1 MDKRKGNTDLTEGK
15 VWKVIVRFALPLL
28 VGNLLQQFY
37 NITDSIIVGQFLGK
51 EALAAVSASFF
62 IYYFII
68 SLVIGVGSGTTVV
81 ISQLF
86 GAKQYQK
93 VQLAFSSFFIFMLVG
108 GIILSIAGIIFAEPV
123 FRLTN
128 TPEEVIP
135 QAVAYFRIYI
145 GGTFLFVTF
154 NSIISILRGVGE
166 SVRPMLFILITTV
179 LNIAFDLLF
188 ILVFKWGIE
197 GAARATVV
205 SQGIGMCI
213 ALAYVNN
220 THPLLSIKKQ
230 DMLFDWKLFKESLKI
245 GLPTSVQ
252 QCAIAL
258 GLIALLG
265 IVNSFGT
272 NTLTAYGAAGKID
285 TIITQAVLT
294 LSGALAAFCGQ
305 NIGAGRLDRVK
316 KGVQFTMYTNIALG
330 LLTFAAVYLFGNEM
344 MRIFT
349 KDIDVVAIGKEYL
362 LIIGG
367 FFIVHGALNVYNG
380 ALRGAGDTLFPMIT
394 SLVCLWLIRIPL
406 AYYLSSWLGRN
417 GIWWAI
423 GISITIGLIVTFVYY
438 KIGFWKRRRRIY
450 EYNTLS
456 ITWNLIYIFND
467 YFRKCVGFFL

>member
-15 VWKVIVRFALPLL
+15 VWKVIVRFAVPLL

-285 TIITQAVLT
+285 TIITQAILT

-367 FFIVHGALNVYNG
+367 FFIVHGALIVYNG

-438 KIGFWKRRRRIY
+438 KMGFWKRRRRIY
-450 EYNTLS
+450 EL
-456 ITWNLIYIFND
+456 
-467 YFRKCVGFFL
+467 

>member
-15 VWKVIVRFALPLL
+15 VWKVIVRFAVPLL

-316 KGVQFTMYTNIALG
+316 KGVRFTMYTNIALG

-450 EYNTLS
+450 EL
-456 ITWNLIYIFND
+456 
-467 YFRKCVGFFL
+467 

>member
-15 VWKVIVRFALPLL
+15 VWKVIVRFAVPLL

-108 GIILSIAGIIFAEPV
+108 GIILSIAGIIFAELV

-450 EYNTLS
+450 EL
-456 ITWNLIYIFND
+456 
-467 YFRKCVGFFL
+467 

>member
-1 MDKRKGNTDLTEGK
+1 M
-15 VWKVIVRFALPLL
+15 
-28 VGNLLQQFY
+28 
-37 NITDSIIVGQFLGK
+37 
-51 EALAAVSASFF
+51 
-62 IYYFII
+62 
-68 SLVIGVGSGTTVV
+68 IGVGSGTTVV

-285 TIITQAVLT
+285 TIITQAILT

-316 KGVQFTMYTNIALG
+316 KGVRFTMYTNIALG

-394 SLVCLWLIRIPL
+394 SLICLWLIRIPL

-438 KIGFWKRRRRIY
+438 KMGFWKRRRRIY
-450 EYNTLS
+450 EL
-456 ITWNLIYIFND
+456 
-467 YFRKCVGFFL
+467 

>member
-15 VWKVIVRFALPLL
+15 VWKVIVRFAVPLL

-188 ILVFKWGIE
+188 ILVFKWGIG
-197 GAARATVV
+197 GAARASVV

-450 EYNTLS
+450 EL
-456 ITWNLIYIFND
+456 
-467 YFRKCVGFFL
+467 

>member
-15 VWKVIVRFALPLL
+15 VWKVIVRFAVPLL

-285 TIITQAVLT
+285 TIITQAILT

-316 KGVQFTMYTNIALG
+316 KGVRFTMYTNIALG
-330 LLTFAAVYLFGNEM
+330 LLTFVFVYLFGNEM

-438 KIGFWKRRRRIY
+438 KMGFWKRRRRIY
-450 EYNTLS
+450 EL
-456 ITWNLIYIFND
+456 
-467 YFRKCVGFFL
+467 

>member
-15 VWKVIVRFALPLL
+15 VWKVIVRFAVPLL

-68 SLVIGVGSGTTVV
+68 SFVIGVGSGTTVV

-450 EYNTLS
+450 EL
-456 ITWNLIYIFND
+456 
-467 YFRKCVGFFL
+467 

>member
-1 MDKRKGNTDLTEGK
+1 MNTSDLTHGP

-28 VGNLLQQFY
+28 IGNLLQQLY

-68 SLVIGVGSGTTVV
+68 SLVIGVGSGTSVV
-81 ISQLF
+81 VSQFF
-86 GAKQYQK
+86 GAKQYDK
-93 VQLAFSSFFIFMLVG
+93 VQRAFSSFFIFMLVA
-108 GIILSIAGIIFAEPV
+108 GIALSIAGIIFAEPI

-135 QAVAYFRIYI
+135 DAVAYFRIYI

-166 SVRPMLFILITTV
+166 SIRPMIFIFITTV
-179 LNIAFDLLF
+179 LNIVLDLLF
-188 ILVFKWGIE
+188 IVGFGWGIE
-197 GAARATVV
+197 GAARATVIA
-205 SQGIGMCI
+205 QGIGMCV
-213 ALAYVNN
+213 ALGYVNN

-230 DMLFDWKLFKESLKI
+230 DLLFDMKLFKEGLKI

-265 IVNSFGT
+265 IVNGFGT
-272 NTLTAYGAAGKID
+272 DTLTAYGAAGKID

-305 NIGAGRLDRVK
+305 NIGAGRFDRVR
-316 KGVQFTMYTNIALG
+316 KGLRFTMLVNVIFSVVTFTASYICAEEKMRAFTNDQ
-330 LLTFAAVYLFGNEM
+330 AV
-344 MRIFT
+344 I
-349 KDIDVVAIGKEYL
+349 AIGKEYL

-367 FFIVHGALNVYNG
+367 FFIVHGALNIYNG
-380 ALRGAGDTLFPMIT
+380 ALRGAGDTIFTMVT
-394 SLVCLWLIRIPL
+394 SLLCLWLIRIPL
-406 AYYLSSWLGRN
+406 AYQLSAWYGRQ

-423 GISITIGLIVTFVYY
+423 GISIGIGLVITYIYY
-438 KIGFWKRRRRIY
+438 KTDIWKKR
-450 EYNTLS
+450 
-456 ITWNLIYIFND
+456 
-467 YFRKCVGFFL
+467 CVVK

>member
-1 MDKRKGNTDLTEGK
+1 MSDSFWERRH
-15 VWKVIVRFALPLL
+15 WQRYRLP
-28 VGNLLQQFY
+28 
-37 NITDSIIVGQFLGK
+37 
-51 EALAAVSASFF
+51 
-62 IYYFII
+62 
-68 SLVIGVGSGTTVV
+68 
-81 ISQLF
+81 
-86 GAKQYQK
+86 
-93 VQLAFSSFFIFMLVG
+93 FS

-285 TIITQAVLT
+285 TIITQAILT

-438 KIGFWKRRRRIY
+438 KMGFWKRRRRIY
-450 EYNTLS
+450 EL
-456 ITWNLIYIFND
+456 
-467 YFRKCVGFFL
+467 

>member
-15 VWKVIVRFALPLL
+15 VWKVIVRFAVPLL

-265 IVNSFGT
+265 IVNSLGT

-285 TIITQAVLT
+285 TIITQAILT

-305 NIGAGRLDRVK
+305 NIGDGRLDRVK
-316 KGVQFTMYTNIALG
+316 KGVQFTMYTNVALG

-438 KIGFWKRRRRIY
+438 KMGFWKRRRRIY
-450 EYNTLS
+450 EL
-456 ITWNLIYIFND
+456 
-467 YFRKCVGFFL
+467 

>member
-205 SQGIGMCI
+205 SQGMGMCI

-285 TIITQAVLT
+285 TIITQAILT

-450 EYNTLS
+450 EL
-456 ITWNLIYIFND
+456 
-467 YFRKCVGFFL
+467 

>member
-1 MDKRKGNTDLTEGK
+1 MNNAELTIEKRSKNDLTHGP
-15 VWKVIVRFALPLL
+15 VWKVIIRFALPLL
-28 VGNLLQQFY
+28 IGNLLQQFY

-68 SLVIGVGSGTTVV
+68 SLVIGIGSGTSVV
-81 ISQLF
+81 VSQFF
-86 GAKQYQK
+86 GAQQYDK
-93 VQLAFSSFFIFMLVG
+93 VQRTFSSFFIFMLVAG
-108 GIILSIAGIIFAEPV
+108 VVLSIAGIIFAEPV

-135 QAVAYFRIYI
+135 EAVAYFRIYV

-166 SVRPMLFILITTV
+166 SMRPMIFILITTV
-179 LNIAFDLLF
+179 LNIVFDLLF
-188 ILVFKWGIE
+188 IVGFGWGIE
-197 GAARATVV
+197 GAARATVIA
-205 SQGIGMCI
+205 QGIGMCI
-213 ALAYVNN
+213 ALGYVNN

-230 DMLFDWKLFKESLKI
+230 DMLFDGRLFMESLKI
-245 GLPTSVQ
+245 GLPTSIQ
-252 QCAIAL
+252 QCAIAI

-305 NIGAGRLDRVK
+305 NIGAKRLDRVK
-316 KGVQFTMYTNIALG
+316 QGVRFTMLVNILFG
-330 LLTFAAVYLFGNEM
+330 LLTFCAVYLFGEEM
-344 MRIFT
+344 MLAFT
-349 KDIDVVAIGKEYL
+349 KDPDVIAIGKEYL
-362 LIIGG
+362 LIVGG

-380 ALRGAGDTLFPMIT
+380 ALRGAGDTLFPMLT
-394 SLVCLWLIRIPL
+394 SLICLWLIRIPL
-406 AYYLSSWLGRN
+406 AYHLSLWLGRS

-423 GISITIGLIVTFVYY
+423 GISIGIGLIITYIYY
-438 KIGFWKRRRRIY
+438 KIGFWKRR
-450 EYNTLS
+450 
-456 ITWNLIYIFND
+456 
-467 YFRKCVGFFL
+467 CVTK

>member
-285 TIITQAVLT
+285 TIITQAILT

-330 LLTFAAVYLFGNEM
+330 LLTFAAVYLFVNEM

-450 EYNTLS
+450 EL
-456 ITWNLIYIFND
+456 
-467 YFRKCVGFFL
+467 

>member
-1 MDKRKGNTDLTEGK
+1 MDKRKGNTALTEGK
-15 VWKVIVRFALPLL
+15 VWKVIVRFAVPLL

-450 EYNTLS
+450 EL
-456 ITWNLIYIFND
+456 
-467 YFRKCVGFFL
+467 

>member
-285 TIITQAVLT
+285 TIITQAILT

-438 KIGFWKRRRRIY
+438 KMGFWNRRRRIY
-450 EYNTLS
+450 EL
-456 ITWNLIYIFND
+456 
-467 YFRKCVGFFL
+467 

>member
-15 VWKVIVRFALPLL
+15 VWKVIVRFAVPLL

-272 NTLTAYGAAGKID
+272 KTLTAYGAAGKID

-450 EYNTLS
+450 EL
-456 ITWNLIYIFND
+456 
-467 YFRKCVGFFL
+467 

>member
-15 VWKVIVRFALPLL
+15 VWKVIVRFAVPLL

-93 VQLAFSSFFIFMLVG
+93 VHLAFSSFFIFMLVG

-450 EYNTLS
+450 EL
-456 ITWNLIYIFND
+456 
-467 YFRKCVGFFL
+467 

>member
-1 MDKRKGNTDLTEGK
+1 MDKRKGNTDLTEGI
-15 VWKVIVRFALPLL
+15 VWKVIVRFAVPLL

-316 KGVQFTMYTNIALG
+316 KGVRFTMYTNIALG

-438 KIGFWKRRRRIY
+438 KMGFWKRRRRIY
-450 EYNTLS
+450 EL
-456 ITWNLIYIFND
+456 
-467 YFRKCVGFFL
+467 

>member
-15 VWKVIVRFALPLL
+15 VWKVIVRFAVPLL

-252 QCAIAL
+252 QCAISL

-450 EYNTLS
+450 EL
-456 ITWNLIYIFND
+456 
-467 YFRKCVGFFL
+467 

>member
-15 VWKVIVRFALPLL
+15 VWKVIVRFAVPLL

-285 TIITQAVLT
+285 TIITQAILT

-380 ALRGAGDTLFPMIT
+380 ALRGAGDSLFPMIT

-438 KIGFWKRRRRIY
+438 KMGFWKRRRRIY
-450 EYNTLS
+450 EL
-456 ITWNLIYIFND
+456 
-467 YFRKCVGFFL
+467 

>member
-285 TIITQAVLT
+285 TIITQAILT

-316 KGVQFTMYTNIALG
+316 KGVRFTMYTNIALG

-394 SLVCLWLIRIPL
+394 SLICLWLIRIPL

-438 KIGFWKRRRRIY
+438 KMGSWKRRRRIY
-450 EYNTLS
+450 EL
-456 ITWNLIYIFND
+456 
-467 YFRKCVGFFL
+467 

>member
-1 MDKRKGNTDLTEGK
+1 MDKRNGNTDLTEGK

-285 TIITQAVLT
+285 TIITQAILT

-394 SLVCLWLIRIPL
+394 SLICLWLIRIPL

-438 KIGFWKRRRRIY
+438 KMGFWKRRRRIY
-450 EYNTLS
+450 EL
-456 ITWNLIYIFND
+456 
-467 YFRKCVGFFL
+467 

>member
-15 VWKVIVRFALPLL
+15 VWKVIVRFAVPLL

-145 GGTFLFVTF
+145 GGTFLFVNF

-285 TIITQAVLT
+285 TIITQAILT

-450 EYNTLS
+450 EL
-456 ITWNLIYIFND
+456 
-467 YFRKCVGFFL
+467 